1 MNDHKCNC
9 NCNNTT
15 NENVFDPKN
24 FNLVVLCGCKASSF
38 ENNNEE
44 SNHQGLNQQETFSAD

>member
-1 MNDHKCNC
+1 MNDHKC

-24 FNLVVLCGCKASSF
+24 FNLVVLCGCKSSSF

-44 SNHQGLNQQETFSAD
+44 SNHQGLNQQETFSAV